1 MYNLYCYRIF
11 GHFEKPIFLKL
22 CRHTEIL
29 NIHAGSHLFKVGDL
43 DENVFIVQSGLV
55 SVNITSIDGSIIPLK
70 LVKTGDSVTSL
81 LSFTDVLT
89 VRKYYMYIILF
100 HSFLSNNYMS

>member
-1 MYNLYCYRIF
+1 MNV
-11 GHFEKPIFLKL
+11 
-22 CRHTEIL
+22 
-29 NIHAGSHLFKVGDL
+29 HAGSHLFKVGDP

-55 SVNITSIDGSIIPLK
+55 SVNITLTDGSIIPLK

-89 VRKYYMYIILF
+89 V
-100 HSFLSNNYMS
+100 SNSYDL

>member
-1 MYNLYCYRIF
+1 M
-11 GHFEKPIFLKL
+11 
-22 CRHTEIL
+22 
-29 NIHAGSHLFKVGDL
+29 FKVGDP

-55 SVNITSIDGSIIPLK
+55 SVNITSVDGSIIPLK

-89 VRKYYMYIILF
+89 V
-100 HSFLSNNYMS
+100 SNNVY

>member
-1 MYNLYCYRIF
+1 MYCTYLIKYLLFSYYRVF
-11 GHFEKPIFLKL
+11 GHFEKPVFLRL

-29 NIHAGSHLFKVGDL
+29 NVHAGSHLFKVGDP

-70 LVKTGDSVTSL
+70 LVKTGDCVTSL

-89 VRKYYMYIILF
+89 VSNNVRYIIF
-100 HSFLSNNYMS
+100 

>member
-1 MYNLYCYRIF
+1 
-11 GHFEKPIFLKL
+11 
-22 CRHTEIL
+22 
-29 NIHAGSHLFKVGDL
+29 
-43 DENVFIVQSGLV
+43 VFIVQSGLV

-89 VRKYYMYIILF
+89 VRKNYMYIILF
-100 HSFLSNNYMS
+100 YLFLLNNYVS

>member
-1 MYNLYCYRIF
+1 
-11 GHFEKPIFLKL
+11 
-22 CRHTEIL
+22 
-29 NIHAGSHLFKVGDL
+29 LFNVGDP
-43 DENVFIVQSGLV
+43 DENVFIIQSGLV

-89 VRKYYMYIILF
+89 V
-100 HSFLSNNYMS
+100 SNNITTHFFY